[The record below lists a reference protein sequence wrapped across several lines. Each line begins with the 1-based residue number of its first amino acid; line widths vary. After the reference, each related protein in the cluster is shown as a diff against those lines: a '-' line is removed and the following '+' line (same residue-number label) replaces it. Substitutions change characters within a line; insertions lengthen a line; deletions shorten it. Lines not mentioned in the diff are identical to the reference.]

1 MANMSIT
8 HPWHTYRMLHK
19 KYKQTR
25 ETYVQL
31 FLTSTFTTQGK
42 HEKFHIENK
51 TQNFHRI
58 QDANDIKVARHGCL
72 NGVQCTHATVNGR
85 ASRDRENELCTY
97 KIDSLNVKHF
107 AYYFSRIDM
116 SRRLCRTQRKKKN
129 HTPYT
134 YSSRLLHTRAHTQ
147 MQFIILPPEWT
158 EQQEKI
164 KWNSNQ
170 TCGIYTK
177 TVVEKAAEPA
187 SPRVFFRILTISTMV
202 RNVNVYSYIWLQ
214 TRDWHKYRCQMTIFG
229 WDHSPASP
237 TTESGGKKWNVRIEN
252 AHGQWPWG
260 CMSICSQKPL
270 SKSFNLQHKC
280 RTSVPLHTYTVW
292 TFPSL
297 F

>member
-51 TQNFHRI
+51 TQNVYRI

-116 SRRLCRTQRKKKN
+116 SRRLCRTQRKKKTIRLTPTAPGYYTHG
-129 HTPYT
+129 HTLKC
-134 YSSRLLHTRAHTQ
+134 SLLFCHRS
-147 MQFIILPPEWT
+147 E
-158 EQQEKI
+158 
-164 KWNSNQ
+164 
-170 TCGIYTK
+170 
-177 TVVEKAAEPA
+177 
-187 SPRVFFRILTISTMV
+187 
-202 RNVNVYSYIWLQ
+202 RNN
-214 TRDWHKYRCQMTIFG
+214 
-229 WDHSPASP
+229 
-237 TTESGGKKWNVRIEN
+237 KK
-252 AHGQWPWG
+252 
-260 CMSICSQKPL
+260 K
-270 SKSFNLQHKC
+270 
-280 RTSVPLHTYTVW
+280 
-292 TFPSL
+292 
-297 F
+297 